1 MGRWTGDLIAEHS
14 GDLFDSPTPTG
25 RRLALADVEITLPCH
40 PSKFLALWNNDQ
52 AQAAKQGLAIPA
64 EPLYFIKAA
73 SSYLA
78 HGQDH
83 SRALVL

>member
-1 MGRWTGDLIAEHS
+1 MPSTT

-52 AQAAKQGLAIPA
+52 AQAAKQGLTIPA

-73 SSYLA
+73 SSYRA

-83 SRALVL
+83 RCAIVL